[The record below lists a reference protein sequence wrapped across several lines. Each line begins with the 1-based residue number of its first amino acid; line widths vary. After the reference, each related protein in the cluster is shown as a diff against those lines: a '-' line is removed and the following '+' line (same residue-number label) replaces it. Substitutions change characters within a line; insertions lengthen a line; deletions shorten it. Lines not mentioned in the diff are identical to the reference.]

1 MKKYH
6 YITSLLLAGSSL
18 LMSGCQDD
26 FSELKQDPSTVTK
39 GDIGYLFAQGVLDFE
54 PSDYTY
60 WFYNADQMYQWTQL
74 LVSTGGVTSTVFDGG
89 MNPGFKS
96 IDVLKY
102 ANEIKY
108 VRSQMSEE
116 ESAQYEAY
124 EAAINVLCAYMG
136 IFDSDFIGNISHTE
150 AAQALHGG
158 TLTPKYDSVERL
170 YELWLNNMDEAITTF
185 TTAQN
190 QVFEGAQDA
199 IYNGQKEKWA
209 KLAEDCGSFDL
220 SKPSESDPN
229 RRTSS

>member
-102 ANEIKY
+102 AN
-108 VRSQMSEE
+108 
-116 ESAQYEAY
+116 
-124 EAAINVLCAYMG
+124 
-136 IFDSDFIGNISHTE
+136 
-150 AAQALHGG
+150 
-158 TLTPKYDSVERL
+158 
-170 YELWLNNMDEAITTF
+170 
-185 TTAQN
+185 
-190 QVFEGAQDA
+190 
-199 IYNGQKEKWA
+199 
-209 KLAEDCGSFDL
+209 
-220 SKPSESDPN
+220 
-229 RRTSS
+229 

>member
-136 IFDSDFIGNISHTE
+136 IFTPISSEIFLTRR
-150 AAQALHGG
+150 LH
-158 TLTPKYDSVERL
+158 KRCMVEL
-170 YELWLNNMDEAITTF
+170 
-185 TTAQN
+185 
-190 QVFEGAQDA
+190 
-199 IYNGQKEKWA
+199 
-209 KLAEDCGSFDL
+209 
-220 SKPSESDPN
+220 
-229 RRTSS
+229 